1 VTARRAAG
9 ALLRLAVT
17 AGLLALLL
25 RLAEPADVGR
35 RLAGVRPEVLA
46 AAVLIWSADRL
57 LNFLKWAPLLRVHV
71 DAPLPRVLRVYYAAY
86 AVSFVIPFS
95 EGADA
100 LRAVALGR
108 GRGRIAEAAAS
119 IVMERLLGFAALVVL
134 GLAALGVAVADGL
147 PLAPLLPWMAGGA
160 AAAAGILALALGGP
174 FAGRLRSA
182 AGRSTRLRA
191 VLEPAGRFVDA
202 CATYRRRPG
211 VLLFVGALAVLEIA
225 LFVVTM
231 LVLARALGL
240 DVALPPLLLALP
252 VALFLAQLPIAW
264 RGLGVAEGGMVW
276 VLGLFGVAAEAG
288 LSLLLLFRLVDVGV
302 AVPGAVLWREL
313 LRAGRSDPQRLPGGV
328 RGT

>member
-1 VTARRAAG
+1 
-9 ALLRLAVT
+9 
-17 AGLLALLL
+17 
-25 RLAEPADVGR
+25 
-35 RLAGVRPEVLA
+35 
-46 AAVLIWSADRL
+46 
-57 LNFLKWAPLLRVHV
+57 
-71 DAPLPRVLRVYYAAY
+71 
-86 AVSFVIPFS
+86 
-95 EGADA
+95 
-100 LRAVALGR
+100 
-108 GRGRIAEAAAS
+108 
-119 IVMERLLGFAALVVL
+119 
-134 GLAALGVAVADGL
+134 
-147 PLAPLLPWMAGGA
+147 
-160 AAAAGILALALGGP
+160 
-174 FAGRLRSA
+174 
-182 AGRSTRLRA
+182 
-191 VLEPAGRFVDA
+191 
-202 CATYRRRPG
+202 